1 MFMGAFRMN
10 GFGQRKFLNDGT
22 FVHSVIDEQIDNL
35 GYKLE
40 STVTN
45 DCSEISLDIT
55 IPKIYSIEA
64 LPEGE
69 VLNLFCKGENSIN
82 ID

>member
-22 FVHSVIDEQIDNL
+22 FVYSVVDEQIDNL

-45 DCSEISLDIT
+45 DCSEIFLDIT
-55 IPKIYSIEA
+55 IPEINPIEA

-69 VLNLFCKGENSIN
+69 VLNLFCKGKKSKNV
-82 ID
+82 D